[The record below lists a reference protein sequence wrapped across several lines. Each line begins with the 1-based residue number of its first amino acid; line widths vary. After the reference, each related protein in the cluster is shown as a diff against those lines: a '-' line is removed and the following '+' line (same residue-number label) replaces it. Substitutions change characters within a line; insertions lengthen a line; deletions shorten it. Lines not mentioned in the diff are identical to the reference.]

1 MKRFFLLCVVA
12 VCGVL
17 ALTSMSGGIMA
28 TAQTQQGAHTYHI
41 TLAVH
46 HVVRIDQLDPSQY
59 ASSQEYQTWAYSTC
73 STAALAEV
81 MNSYGRSYR
90 IHDVLLVQARLG
102 EITPELGLV
111 EDAGIERTAATFGF
125 KTSWGYNLSYDQ
137 VIAAANHGEPVVVGW
152 PPSRYPGGHLVVVT
166 GGNSQTVSIA
176 DSSRYDRSWV
186 SRTQFMRWWAGF
198 SAIITPAT
206 QGGQS

>member
-17 ALTSMSGGIMA
+17 ALTALSGGFMA
-28 TAQTQQGAHTYHI
+28 TAQTQQDGHTYHI
-41 TLAVH
+41 TLTVH
-46 HVVRIDQLDPSQY
+46 QLVRIDQLDPSQY

-81 MNSYGRSYR
+81 FNSYGRSYR
-90 IHDVLLVQARLG
+90 IHDVLLVQARIG

-111 EDAGIERTAATFGF
+111 EDVGIARTAATFGF
-125 KTSWGYNLSYDQ
+125 KTSWGYSLSYDQ
-137 VIAAANHGEPVVVGW
+137 VVATANHGTPVIVGW
-152 PPSRYPGGHLVVVT
+152 PPSRYPGGHLVVIT
-166 GGNSQTVSIA
+166 GGNAQMVRIA
-176 DSSRYDRSWV
+176 DSSRYDRSSV

-198 SAIITPAT
+198 SAIITPSA